1 MNGRFGRRPFTVVND
16 GPGYVPVMT
25 KALDTLIHER
35 RLPPNLV
42 TLFVASG
49 GDDAQGSQRGLEYD
63 TASGRFAE
71 FVDAEVLPFVAS
83 ECGIQLTDDP
93 DGRVRH
99 TTLCRHFVSAHLLYQ
114 SQQ

>member
-1 MNGRFGRRPFTVVND
+1 
-16 GPGYVPVMT
+16 MT

-71 FVDAEVLPFVAS
+71 FVDGEVVPFVAS
-83 ECGIQLTDDP
+83 ECGIRLTDDP

-99 TTLCRHFVSAHLLYQ
+99 NTTLAFFATAGSGRFPPHHHAS
-114 SQQ
+114 